1 MNKAIDDALTEMNK
15 LGITGKETTP
25 YLLAKICELTGGD
38 SLEANIKLVLNNCKL
53 ASLIAKGLNNI

>member
-1 MNKAIDDALTEMNK
+1 MNKAIDDAIDEMNK

-38 SLEANIKLVLNNCKL
+38 SLESNIKLVLNNCKL
-53 ASLIAKGLNNI
+53 ASLIAKGLKKI